1 MSVQQTATIA
11 SLGIPQRPPTWETLS
26 PAIQQQLI
34 RQLVRLIQQQL
45 PVPQPQTGVSDE
57 QPS

>member
-1 MSVQQTATIA
+1 MSTQATKPTA
-11 SLGIPQRPPTWETLS
+11 SSQRPPTWETLS
-26 PAIQQQLI
+26 PAIQQQIL

-45 PVPQPQTGVSDE
+45 PVTQMQTEVNRE